1 MKTALQELREWVIT
15 NRNEA
20 HVNCLDEF
28 KNAMNQCLNNIDRL
42 LEKEKQ
48 QITEA
53 YDSGWNNGYRKAF
66 DGGKKYYETTYQN
79 TP

>member
-1 MKTALQELREWVIT
+1 
-15 NRNEA
+15 
-20 HVNCLDEF
+20 
-28 KNAMNQCLNNIDRL
+28 L